1 MISVPPPGKLRIETH
16 AQFENGGDA
25 AVDAHRSFGRTQG
38 ASNQLEQCALARAIL
53 SDDTDRLARLND
65 EVKMTEHP
73 SLLDRLHRGAKPGEH
88 PPPFAAVT
96 PVGLAQVLY
105 AQDGLT
111 HNMSTISGAAIR
123 KRNKANIED
132 TIANIAVPVNGCHLG
147 WVPNTKI
154 FW

>member
-38 ASNQLEQCALARAIL
+38 AGNQLEQRALSRAIM
-53 SDDTDRLARLND
+53 SDNTDRLARLNA
-65 EVKMTEHP
+65 EVNMTEHP
-73 SLLDRLHRGAKPGEH
+73 ALIDRLHRGAKPGKD

-96 PVGLAQVLY
+96 QVGLAQILY

-111 HNMSTISGAAIR
+111 HNVSIISGAALR
-123 KRNKANIED
+123 KRNKANIKD
-132 TIANIAVPVNGCHLG
+132 TIANIAVPLNGNHFGSL
-147 WVPNTKI
+147 PNTKI